1 MTLPPKR
8 KANKKG
14 HYCILCNLP
23 KSPDVA
29 GDGGRPITSQAG
41 ASSPYGT
48 DGNDSVLMTAIN
60 PWYSRKI
67 TWLRMKL
74 KLTPADV
81 GVDAACAQD
90 KSKLRERV
98 DEIRVENPTGKV
110 AKAYIRW
117 LEIRHSRG
125 HEGCNTFRT
134 VNLGLAIKP
143 NTLNITA
150 RLIRYKDIPTCKKT
164 REIVT
169 LECTRHKENYKL
181 NLRSTVKS

>member
-1 MTLPPKR
+1 
-8 KANKKG
+8 
-14 HYCILCNLP
+14 
-23 KSPDVA
+23 
-29 GDGGRPITSQAG
+29 
-41 ASSPYGT
+41 
-48 DGNDSVLMTAIN
+48 
-60 PWYSRKI
+60 
-67 TWLRMKL
+67 MKL

-98 DEIRVENPTGKV
+98 DEIRVENPSKQLRKAGKV

-181 NLRSTVKS
+181 NLRQKFSFTKLSSFSKVQNTIY